1 MTEETMIAFEPEDVL
16 KLDRQLCFPLYAAAR
31 KVTGLYTPFLKP
43 LGLTYTQYLVF
54 MVLWEKDGVPV
65 SEVCSRLYL
74 DNGTVT
80 PLLKKLEAEGFVRRT
95 RSTLDER
102 TVEVTLTEK
111 GRALKQKAAE
121 IPAQAGAYMDLS
133 PEDAAQLYR
142 ILYGILKREDRGR
155 KSE

>member
-1 MTEETMIAFEPEDVL
+1 MSPQGPYCSIKRSCAEEPSANT
-16 KLDRQLCFPLYAAAR
+16 RCAAS
-31 KVTGLYTPFLKP
+31 PSFL
-43 LGLTYTQYLVF
+43 T
-54 MVLWEKDGVPV
+54 
-65 SEVCSRLYL
+65 
-74 DNGTVT
+74 
-80 PLLKKLEAEGFVRRT
+80 AEGFVRRT

>member
-1 MTEETMIAFEPEDVL
+1 MSEETMITFDPEDAL

-65 SEVCSRLYL
+65 SEICSRLYL

-80 PLLKKLEAEGFVRRT
+80 PLLKKLEAEGFVKRM

-121 IPAQAGAYMDLS
+121 IPAQAGACMDLS

-142 ILYGILKREDRGR
+142 ILYGILKREDR
-155 KSE
+155 EA